1 MRERTHSVKEAI
13 VSKTSS
19 LVFFYLVVVRELFCF
34 LFLSSLHSYDSEF
47 KRRNGLYFEIFF

>member
-19 LVFFYLVVVRELFCF
+19 LVFFLFGGGQGVVLFF
-34 LFLSSLHSYDSEF
+34 VSE
-47 KRRNGLYFEIFF
+47 